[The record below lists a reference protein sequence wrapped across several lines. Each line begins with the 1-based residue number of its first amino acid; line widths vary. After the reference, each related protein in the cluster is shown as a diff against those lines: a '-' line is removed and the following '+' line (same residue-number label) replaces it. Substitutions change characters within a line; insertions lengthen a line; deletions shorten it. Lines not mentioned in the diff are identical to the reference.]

1 MYYIWRWYK
10 LAVYHRESV
19 PHYVNALRVC
29 FTLRRHH
36 SRTLGI
42 IALQLPAI
50 HENLWSKTLCGRRQ
64 PRFLYFSMSCF
75 TLSKSHV
82 LNHTL
87 SASNRGRRNMSRWTE
102 SRILFISD
110 TTLWTPNLYRK
121 RTYIPHF
128 SYTSYQPHIVFFT
141 HIIHFTSTT
150 FSQHFNHITF
160 FRTHNQ
166 YIVKMPPEIYLTP
179 RY

>member
-1 MYYIWRWYK
+1 MSKVGLEVCSVCVSKVGFTCLELSLVGEMGGVVWK
-10 LAVYHRESV
+10 L
-19 PHYVNALRVC
+19 VNFWPILKSCLETKNV
-29 FTLRRHH
+29 
-36 SRTLGI
+36 
-42 IALQLPAI
+42 
-50 HENLWSKTLCGRRQ
+50 
-64 PRFLYFSMSCF
+64 LYFSMSCF

-121 RTYIPHF
+121 WTYLPHF
-128 SYTSYQPHIVFFT
+128 SYSSYQPRIVFFT
-141 HIIHFTSTT
+141 HAIHLTSTT
-150 FSQHFNHITF
+150 FQQHFNHITF
-160 FRTHNQ
+160 FRIHNQ
-166 YIVKMPPEIYLTP
+166 YVVKMLTEIYLTP